1 MTDLQAANV
10 NHLWATLLIEELVRN
25 GVDTF
30 CVAPGSRSTPLV
42 VALARND
49 RARPIVH
56 YDERG
61 AAFHALGYG
70 RVTGVPAVVLT
81 TSGSALANVWPAVV
95 EASLERVPLLVLSG
109 DRPPE
114 LQDAGANQTMDQVKF
129 FGGYADWSA
138 TLPCPSAD
146 IDPAVVL
153 TTVDQAVS
161 RCRGPSGGAVHINC
175 MFREPLAPT
184 DQGEDF
190 EAYLEPVRGW
200 RDAGRPYTRYV
211 NPPVRVGP
219 ELLAEVAELAA
230 GRSRGL
236 LVAGR
241 LADPAAPAAVAD
253 LAEALGWPLLPD
265 VTSGLRLDGRPG
277 TAVPYHD
284 VLLGCEE
291 FMQRHPIEAVIHV
304 GGRWTSRRLPD
315 YLAAV
320 PPKDYVVVDEHP
332 DRQDP
337 IHRATRR
344 FQLPVTE
351 FCRALK
357 AVVGNSRAS
366 GDAVKAAPAGE
377 AGGAPDAGWLASWQR
392 ASEHVGRRFDELFP
406 RHTKLSEPSVAWLVS
421 RHIGAG
427 EGLYLASSMPVR
439 DVDTFGC
446 ARPAP
451 PVVAANRGASG
462 VDGTI
467 ATATGF
473 ARGLGECV
481 TLMIGDQAF
490 LHDLN
495 SLRLARTLDTP
506 FVIVALNNDGG
517 GIFSFLPI
525 AGFSDVFERY
535 FGAPHGMTFEHAAA
549 MFGLEYARPSTAS
562 EFVDAYGQARG
573 RVGVTVIE
581 VQTARREN
589 VDLHL
594 RLRKV
599 ALEGLAE
606 VVTGSRTGC

>member
-1 MTDLQAANV
+1 MTQAPNL
-10 NHLWATLLIEELVRN
+10 NQLWATLLVEELVRN

-30 CVAPGSRSTPLV
+30 CIAPGSRSTPLV
-42 VALARND
+42 VAVARND
-49 RARPIVH
+49 QARSIVH

-70 RVTGVPAVVLT
+70 RTTGTPAAVVT

-95 EASLERVPLLVLSG
+95 EASLERIPLLVLSG

-114 LQDAGANQTMDQVKF
+114 LQDAGANQTMDQVKL
-129 FGGYADWSA
+129 FGGYAEWSA
-138 TLPCPSAD
+138 TLPCPSTD

-161 RCRGPSGGAVHINC
+161 RSGGPSGGAVHINC

-184 DQGEDF
+184 EQGEDF
-190 EAYLEPVRGW
+190 EAYLEPVRSW
-200 RDAGRPYTRYV
+200 RDAGHAYSRYDGAPSRPE
-211 NPPVRVGP
+211 P
-219 ELLAEVAELAA
+219 EMLAEVAELAA
-230 GRSRGL
+230 RRPRGL

-241 LADPAAPAAVAD
+241 LVDAEARAAVAE
-253 LAEALGWPLLPD
+253 LADALGWPFLPD
-265 VTSGLRLDGRPG
+265 VTSGLRLDSRPG

-284 VLLGCEE
+284 VLFGSEK
-291 FMQRHPIEAVIHV
+291 FMRQHPIEAVIHV

-315 YLAAV
+315 HLEAAR
-320 PPKDYVVVDEHP
+320 PKDYVVVDDHP

-337 IHRATRR
+337 IHRATMR
-344 FQLPVTE
+344 FHIPVAE

-357 AVVGNSRAS
+357 AVVGNSREA
-366 GDAVKAAPAGE
+366 GDVTESPAAKE
-377 AGGAPDAGWLASWQR
+377 AGGAPDADWLASWQQ
-392 ASEHVGRRFDELFP
+392 ASQHVGLRLAASLAEGQ
-406 RHTKLSEPSVAWLVS
+406 TLSEPAVAWLVS

-446 ARPAP
+446 AVPEP

-473 ARGLGECV
+473 ARALGKCA

-495 SLRLARTLDTP
+495 SLRLVRTLDTP
-506 FVIVALNNDGG
+506 FVIVVLNNDGG

-525 AGFSDVFERY
+525 SGFSDVFERY
-535 FGAPHGMTFEHAAA
+535 FGASHGMTFEHAAA
-549 MFGLEYARPSTAS
+549 LFDLEYVRPSTQD
-562 EFVDAYGQARG
+562 EFVSAYEQARRRSG
-573 RVGVTVIE
+573 ATVIE

-589 VDLHL
+589 YDLHASL
-594 RLRKV
+594 RRT
-599 ALEGLAE
+599 ALEGL
-606 VVTGSRTGC
+606 

>member
-42 VALARND
+42 VALARNG
-49 RARPIVH
+49 RARTVVH

-61 AAFHALGYG
+61 AAFHALGHG
-70 RVTGVPAVVLT
+70 RFAGAPAAVVT

-95 EASLERVPLLVLSG
+95 EASLERIPLLVLSG

-129 FGGYADWSA
+129 FGGYAEWSA
-138 TLPCPSAD
+138 TLPCPSTG

-175 MFREPLAPT
+175 MYREPLAPT

-190 EAYLEPVRGW
+190 EAYLEPVRAW
-200 RDAGRPYTRYV
+200 VDADHPYTRHTSA
-211 NPPVRVGP
+211 PARPEP
-219 ELLAEVAELAA
+219 ELLADVAELVT
-230 GRSRGL
+230 RRPRGL
-236 LVAGR
+236 VVAGR
-241 LADPAAPAAVAD
+241 LAGPAECAAVAG

-265 VTSGLRLDGRPG
+265 VTSGLRLDSRPG
-277 TAVPYHD
+277 TVVPYQD
-284 VLLGCEE
+284 VLLGSRE
-291 FMQRHPIEAVIHV
+291 FMRQHPIEAVIHV
-304 GGRWTSRRLPD
+304 GGRFTSRRLPD
-315 YLAAV
+315 HLEAA
-320 PPKDYVVVDEHP
+320 PPKDYVVVDQHP

-344 FQLPVTE
+344 FQLPVAE
-351 FCRALK
+351 FCRALRK
-357 AVVGNSRAS
+357 AVADARPA
-366 GDAVKAAPAGE
+366 GDAVNAPAARE
-377 AGGAPDAGWLASWQR
+377 PGGAPDAGWLASWQR
-392 ASEHVGRRFDELFP
+392 ASAHVGERLDEL
-406 RHTKLSEPSVAWLVS
+406 LSQDPALNEPNVARLVS

-439 DVDTFGC
+439 DVDTFGR
-446 ARPAP
+446 AGPEP

-473 ARGLGECV
+473 ARALGQCA

-506 FVIVALNNDGG
+506 FVIVVLNNDGG

-549 MFGLEYARPSTAS
+549 QFELEYARPSTTD
-562 EFVDAYGQARG
+562 EFVDAYGHARVRAG
-573 RVGVTVIE
+573 ATVIE
-581 VQTARREN
+581 VRTARREN

-594 RLRKV
+594 NLRE
-599 ALEGLAE
+599 AAMEGL
-606 VVTGSRTGC
+606 

>member
-1 MTDLQAANV
+1 MTQAAHLQAPNI
-10 NHLWATLLIEELVRN
+10 NQLWATLLVEELVRN
-25 GVDTF
+25 GVHTF
-30 CVAPGSRSTPLV
+30 CIAPGSRSTPLV
-42 VALARND
+42 VAVARND
-49 RARPIVH
+49 RARSIVH

-61 AAFHALGYG
+61 TAFHALGYG
-70 RVTGVPAVVLT
+70 RTTGTPATVVT

-95 EASLERVPLLVLSG
+95 EASLERIPLLVLSG

-129 FGGYADWSA
+129 FGAYAEWSA
-138 TLPCPSAD
+138 TLPCPSTD

-161 RCRGPSGGAVHINC
+161 RCGGPSGGAVHVNC

-184 DQGEDF
+184 EQGDGF
-190 EAYLEPVRGW
+190 EAYIEPLRAWCNG
-200 RDAGRPYTRYV
+200 DHPYTRYRSA
-211 NPPVRVGP
+211 PAGAEP
-219 ELLAEVAELAA
+219 ELLKEVAALVK
-230 GRSRGL
+230 RRPRGL

-241 LADPAAPAAVAD
+241 LADAAEREAVAD
-253 LAEALGWPLLPD
+253 LAEALGWPFLPD
-265 VTSGLRLDGRPG
+265 VTSGLRLNSQVE

-284 VLLGCEE
+284 ILLGSPE
-291 FMQRHPIEAVIHV
+291 FMRQHPIEAVIHV

-315 YLAAV
+315 HLEAAR
-320 PPKDYVVVDEHP
+320 PKDYVVVDNHP

-344 FQLPVTE
+344 FRLPVAA
-351 FCRALK
+351 FCQGLGALI
-357 AVVGNSRAS
+357 RER
-366 GDAVKAAPAGE
+366 GDV
-377 AGGAPDAGWLASWQR
+377 DWLASWQQ
-392 ASEHVGRRFDELFP
+392 ASQHVGRRLAASLSEGQ
-406 RHTKLSEPSVAWLVS
+406 TLSEPGVAWLVS
-421 RHIGAG
+421 RHIGAR

-446 ARPAP
+446 ARPDP
-451 PVVAANRGASG
+451 PVVASNRGASG

-473 ARGLGECV
+473 ARGLGNCA

-506 FVIVALNNDGG
+506 FVIVVLNNDGG

-525 AGFSDVFERY
+525 SGFSDVFERY
-535 FGAPHGMTFEHAAA
+535 FGASHGMTFEHAAA
-549 MFGLEYARPSTAS
+549 LFDLEYVKPSTQD
-562 EFVDAYGQARG
+562 EFVSAYEQARRRSG
-573 RVGVTVIE
+573 ATVIE

-589 VDLHL
+589 YDLHASL
-594 RLRKV
+594 RRT
-599 ALEGLAE
+599 ALEGL
-606 VVTGSRTGC
+606 

>member
-1 MTDLQAANV
+1 MTQAPNL
-10 NHLWATLLIEELVRN
+10 NHLWATLLVEELVRN

-42 VALARND
+42 VAVARNG
-49 RARPIVH
+49 RARSIVH

-70 RVTGVPAVVLT
+70 RVTGTPAAIIT

-95 EASLERVPLLVLSG
+95 EASLEYIPLLVLSG

-129 FGGYADWSA
+129 FGAYAEWSA
-138 TLPCPSAD
+138 SLPCPSLD

-153 TTVDQAVS
+153 TTADQAVS
-161 RCRGPSGGAVHINC
+161 RCGGSSGGAVHINC

-184 DQGEDF
+184 EQSQDF
-190 EAYLEPVRGW
+190 DAYLEPVRSW
-200 RDAGRPYTRYV
+200 RDTGRPYSRYDSA
-211 NPPVRVGP
+211 PVRAEP
-219 ELLAEVAELAA
+219 EPLAEIADLAA
-230 GRSRGL
+230 RRPRGI

-241 LADPAAPAAVAD
+241 LADSAARAAVAD
-253 LAEALGWPLLPD
+253 LAAALGWPFLPD
-265 VTSGLRLDGRPG
+265 VTSGLRLDSSPG
-277 TAVPYHD
+277 TSVPYQD
-284 VLLGCEE
+284 ILLGSRE

-304 GGRWTSRRLPD
+304 GGRFASRRLPD
-315 YLAAV
+315 HLESLR
-320 PPKDYVVVDEHP
+320 PTDYVVVDEHP

-344 FQLPVTE
+344 FRLPVAD
-351 FCRALK
+351 FCRGLTALVRD
-357 AVVGNSRAS
+357 A
-366 GDAVKAAPAGE
+366 GDA
-377 AGGAPDAGWLASWQR
+377 DWLAGWRR
-392 ASEHVGRRFDELFP
+392 ASEHVGGRLAATLSADQS
-406 RHTKLSEPSVAWLVS
+406 LSEPQAAWLVS
-421 RHIGAG
+421 RHIGEG

-446 ARPAP
+446 PRPEP
-451 PVVAANRGASG
+451 VVVAANRGASG

-473 ARGLGECV
+473 ARGLGKCV

-495 SLRLARTLDTP
+495 SLRLTRTLDNP
-506 FVIVALNNDGG
+506 FVIVVLNNDGG

-535 FGAPHGMTFEHAAA
+535 FGVPHGITFEHAAA
-549 MFGLEYARPSTAS
+549 LFDLDYAQPSTVD
-562 EFVDAYGQARG
+562 EFVDVYEQARLRSG
-573 RVGVTVIE
+573 ATVIE
-581 VQTARREN
+581 VRTARQDNYE
-589 VDLHL
+589 LHL
-594 RLRKV
+594 SLRKEAV
-599 ALEGLAE
+599 EGL
-606 VVTGSRTGC
+606 

>member
-1 MTDLQAANV
+1 MTNPQAPNV

-42 VALARND
+42 VALARNG
-49 RARPIVH
+49 RARDIIH

-61 AAFHALGYG
+61 TAFHALGYG
-70 RVTGVPAVVLT
+70 RAAGAPAAVVT

-95 EASLERVPLLVLSG
+95 EASLDRVPLLVLSG

-114 LQDAGANQTMDQVKF
+114 IQDAGANQTMDQVKF
-129 FGGYADWSA
+129 FGEYAEWSA
-138 TLPCPSAD
+138 SLPCPSTR

-161 RCRGPSGGAVHINC
+161 RCLGPSAGAVHVNC

-184 DQGEDF
+184 EQGEEFD
-190 EAYLEPVRGW
+190 AYLEPVCAW
-200 RDAGRPYTRYV
+200 RDSGQAYTRYERATAR
-211 NPPVRVGP
+211 PGP
-219 ELLAEVAELAA
+219 DLLTEVAALARRRPH
-230 GRSRGL
+230 GV

-241 LADPAAPAAVAD
+241 LADSSARAAVGD
-253 LAEALGWPLLPD
+253 LAEALGWPLLAD
-265 VTSGLRLDGRPG
+265 VMSGLRLDSRPG
-277 TAVPYHD
+277 AAVAYHD
-284 VLLGCEE
+284 ILIGSEE

-304 GGRWTSRRLPD
+304 GGRLTSRRLPD
-315 YLAAV
+315 LLEVVRPA
-320 PPKDYVVVDEHP
+320 DYVVVDDHP

-344 FQLPVTE
+344 FRLPVVE
-351 FCRALK
+351 FCK
-357 AVVGNSRAS
+357 AFREMVGN
-366 GDAVKAAPAGE
+366 AGE
-377 AGGAPDAGWLASWQR
+377 ARNAVDAEAAGRAGDPDWLASWQR
-392 ASEHVGRRFDELFP
+392 AAEHVGRRFFTSLSEDQ
-406 RHTKLSEPSVAWLVS
+406 TLSEPKVAWLVS

-439 DVDTFGC
+439 DMDTFGC
-446 ARPAP
+446 PRPE
-451 PVVAANRGASG
+451 PVVVEANRGASG

-473 ARGLGECV
+473 ARGLDKCV
-481 TLMIGDQAF
+481 TLMIGDVAF

-495 SLRLARTLDTP
+495 SLRLLRTLDTP
-506 FVIVALNNDGG
+506 FVIVLLNNDGG

-549 MFGLEYARPSTAS
+549 LFDVDYARLSSADA
-562 EFVDAYGQARG
+562 FVDAYDQARRRPG
-573 RVGVTVIE
+573 ATVIE
-581 VQTARREN
+581 VRTGRQDN
-589 VDLHL
+589 YNLHL
-594 RLRKV
+594 GLRK
-599 ALEGLAE
+599 AAMEGL
-606 VVTGSRTGC
+606 

>member
-1 MTDLQAANV
+1 MTNPQAPNL
-10 NHLWATLLIEELVRN
+10 NQLWAALLVEELVRN

-42 VALARND
+42 VAVARND
-49 RARPIVH
+49 RARSIVH

-61 AAFHALGYG
+61 AAFHALGHG
-70 RVTGVPAVVLT
+70 RVTGAPAAVIT

-95 EASLERVPLLVLSG
+95 EASLEHIPLLVLSG

-129 FGGYADWSA
+129 FGAYAEWSA
-138 TLPCPSAD
+138 TLPCPSTD

-161 RCRGPSGGAVHINC
+161 RCGGPSGGAVHINC

-184 DQGEDF
+184 EQGEDF
-190 EAYLEPVRGW
+190 EAYLEPVRSW
-200 RDAGRPYTRYV
+200 HDAGRPYSRYDSVATR
-211 NPPVRVGP
+211 P
-219 ELLAEVAELAA
+219 EPEMLAEVAELAA
-230 GRSRGL
+230 RRPHGL

-241 LADPAAPAAVAD
+241 LADAEARAAVAG
-253 LAEALGWPLLPD
+253 LADVLGWPFLPD
-265 VTSGLRLDGRPG
+265 VTSGLRLDSRPG

-284 VLLGCEE
+284 VLFGSEE
-291 FMQRHPIEAVIHV
+291 FMRQHPIEAVIHV

-315 YLAAV
+315 HLEAAR
-320 PPKDYVVVDEHP
+320 PKDYVVVDDHP

-337 IHRATRR
+337 IHRATMR
-344 FQLPVTE
+344 FHIPVAE

-357 AVVGNSRAS
+357 AVVGNSREA
-366 GDAVKAAPAGE
+366 GDATKAPAAKE
-377 AGGAPDAGWLASWQR
+377 AGGAPDAGWLASWQQ
-392 ASEHVGRRFDELFP
+392 ASEHVGRRLAASLAEGQ
-406 RHTKLSEPSVAWLVS
+406 TLSEPGVAWLVS

-446 ARPAP
+446 AGPEP
-451 PVVAANRGASG
+451 PVVASNRGASG

-467 ATATGF
+467 ATAAGF
-473 ARGLGECV
+473 ARGLGKCA

-495 SLRLARTLDTP
+495 SLRLCRTLDTP
-506 FVIVALNNDGG
+506 FVIVVLNNDGG
-517 GIFSFLPI
+517 GIFSFLPV
-525 AGFSDVFERY
+525 ARFSDVFERY

-549 MFGLEYARPSTAS
+549 LFDLEYVRPSTQD
-562 EFVDAYGQARG
+562 EFVGAYEQARRRPG
-573 RVGVTVIE
+573 ATVIE
-581 VQTARREN
+581 VQTGRQGN
-589 VDLHL
+589 YDLHVSL
-594 RLRKV
+594 RRT
-599 ALEGLAE
+599 ALEGL
-606 VVTGSRTGC
+606 

>member
-1 MTDLQAANV
+1 MTQAPNL
-10 NHLWATLLIEELVRN
+10 NHLWAALLVEELVRN

-30 CVAPGSRSTPLV
+30 CIAPGSRSTPLV
-42 VALARND
+42 VAVARND
-49 RARPIVH
+49 RARAIVH

-61 AAFHALGYG
+61 TAFHALGYG
-70 RVTGVPAVVLT
+70 RVTGTPAAVIT

-95 EASLERVPLLVLSG
+95 EASLEHIPLLVLSG

-114 LQDAGANQTMDQVKF
+114 LHDAGANQTMDQVKF
-129 FGGYADWSA
+129 FGAYVEWSA
-138 TLPCPSAD
+138 NLPCPSTD

-161 RCRGPSGGAVHINC
+161 RCSGLSGGAVHTNC

-184 DQGEDF
+184 EQGGDF
-190 EAYLEPVRGW
+190 EAYLEPVRSW
-200 RDAGRPYTRYV
+200 RDGSHAYSRYDRAPSRPD
-211 NPPVRVGP
+211 P
-219 ELLAEVAELAA
+219 EMLAEVAELAA
-230 GRSRGL
+230 RRPRGL

-241 LADPAAPAAVAD
+241 LADAEARAAVAG
-253 LAEALGWPLLPD
+253 LADVLGWPLLPD
-265 VTSGLRLDGRPG
+265 VTSGLRLDSRPG

-284 VLLGCEE
+284 VLLGSSE
-291 FMQRHPIEAVIHV
+291 FMRRHPIEAVIHL

-315 YLAAV
+315 HLEAA

-344 FQLPVTE
+344 FQLPVAE

-357 AVVGNSRAS
+357 AVVGSPRGA
-366 GDAVKAAPAGE
+366 GDAVNAPVAGE

-392 ASEHVGRRFDELFP
+392 ASEHVGGRFDELFS
-406 RHTKLSEPSVAWLVS
+406 RDRALSEPNVAWLVS

-446 ARPAP
+446 AGPEP

-473 ARGLGECV
+473 ARGLGKCA

-495 SLRLARTLDTP
+495 SLRLCRTLDTP
-506 FVIVALNNDGG
+506 FVIVVLNNDGG
-517 GIFSFLPI
+517 GIFSFLPV
-525 AGFSDVFERY
+525 ARFGDVFERY
-535 FGAPHGMTFEHAAA
+535 FGAPHGMTFEHAATL
-549 MFGLEYARPSTAS
+549 FGLEYAQPSS
-562 EFVDAYGQARG
+562 VDEFVGVYEQARHRSG
-573 RVGVTVIE
+573 ATVIE
-581 VQTARREN
+581 VRTGRRDN
-589 VDLHL
+589 YDLHL
-594 RLRKV
+594 SLRKT
-599 ALEGLAE
+599 ALEGL
-606 VVTGSRTGC
+606 